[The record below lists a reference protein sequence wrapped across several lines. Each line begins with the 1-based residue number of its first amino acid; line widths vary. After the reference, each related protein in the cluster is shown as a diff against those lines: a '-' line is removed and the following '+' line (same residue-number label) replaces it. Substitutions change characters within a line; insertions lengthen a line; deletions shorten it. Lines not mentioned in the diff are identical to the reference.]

1 MTDVRGAPRTKA
13 DRKGTQMS
21 KTWYITGT
29 SRGLGRTWATAA
41 LQRGDRVAAT
51 ARDIHSLSALKSE
64 FGDAVLPVELDV
76 TDRSTSQA
84 AIQKAHAHFGRLDVV
99 VNNAGYSHFG
109 FVEEVNEAEARAQ
122 METNFFGALW
132 TTQAAIPLLRH
143 QGGGHIVQVSSS
155 GGVIAFPSLGIY
167 SASKWALE
175 GLTEALAAEVAGF
188 GIRTTL
194 IEPSAYSTD
203 GPGVSAV
210 RSNPNPLYQPIRDA
224 VATAMDPATLPAP
237 SATVAAVLAVID
249 AEQPPTRLVLGSSTF
264 DQILPT
270 HERRLKT
277 WRDWESVT
285 RSADA

>member
-1 MTDVRGAPRTKA
+1 
-13 DRKGTQMS
+13 MS

-29 SRGLGRTWATAA
+29 SRGLGRAWATAA

-84 AIQKAHAHFGRLDVV
+84 AIQNAHAHFGHLDVV

-109 FVEEVNEAEARAQ
+109 FVEEVTETEARTQ

-203 GPGVSAV
+203 GPGISAV